1 MTTVSKKYMKTI
13 NKNEKEK
20 ITFERENLWNG
31 KKPDCDVNLKNKK
44 ALSYLL
50 YKLKK
55 TAITNH
61 PSLIF
66 SLTHI
71 IFFG

>member
-1 MTTVSKKYMKTI
+1 MKSI
-13 NKNEKEK
+13 NETDKKEK
-20 ITFERENLWNG
+20 ISFERENLWNER
-31 KKPDCDVNLKNKK
+31 KPGCDENLKNKK
-44 ALSYLL
+44 ALSYLI
-50 YKLKK
+50 YQLKK

-61 PSLIF
+61 PSLIL